1 MAMKILSTVILLSI
15 CSISFSQNAL
25 LKKANY
31 NYEHLNFWLA
41 KSQYKRLVK
50 ATPAEE
56 TLVLKLASCYKLTH
70 ENERAYTLL
79 QTQFTSKGFSSPYGY
94 ELFGELCLLTQRYDQ
109 AKTIF
114 DKMVELRQAI
124 LDSKEGPMYP
134 NATIESTERL
144 SWKCNAD
151 INSLTWNST
160 KADFGGYPYLNGSLI
175 FLSTRGTSII
185 KRKWAGNGDGFLNYY
200 AYKKNGDV
208 KQLKKHANTKFHEG
222 PLCLHPNGKWVFF
235 TRNNMTKG
243 VGRTDKNGIQ
253 NLMIYRA
260 EITNNGKW
268 KNVSKLKI
276 NSNEFS
282 VGHPTLS
289 KDGSTIYFSSD
300 MPGGYGGADLY
311 TGKLTPE
318 GEISDI
324 KNLGNQI
331 NTQGN
336 EVFAWLNN
344 DLLFFS
350 SDGLPSLGGL
360 DIQVAKL
367 MSGNNVGKPKN
378 VGVPLNSNADD
389 FAITFTAENKG
400 YFSSNRT
407 GFGSDDIYA
416 FNLNE
421 PFKFNILVNGS
432 LNELNAN
439 VIIPNQPLLVINDK
453 GEVTDTITTDIN
465 GNFELELEPGSN
477 ITIKSIDPNYVAKEW
492 TYVATNEANQQLDLS
507 LLRQPDLTLN
517 TLITDKKTGK
527 PIEGV
532 KISISDKTTGKLI
545 FDNTTG
551 TNGYIT
557 NMLDDLTL
565 NQSLNFNISIKK
577 TGYLD
582 KSVDFNYQV
591 TKTETIN
598 LHELID
604 MGIGKIEVGTNI
616 ADLIDIKP
624 IYFDLGKYNIR
635 TDAALELDKIVAIM
649 NQYPQMVV
657 ELGSHTDCRSSK
669 AFNQKLSQN
678 RAKASADY
686 IKSRITTPSRISGVG
701 YGESKLKVN
710 CPCEGTVKSTCPE
723 EEHAKN
729 RRTEFIIKKMN

>member
-1 MAMKILSTVILLSI
+1 
-15 CSISFSQNAL
+15 
-25 LKKANY
+25 
-31 NYEHLNFWLA
+31 
-41 KSQYKRLVK
+41 
-50 ATPAEE
+50 
-56 TLVLKLASCYKLTH
+56 
-70 ENERAYTLL
+70 
-79 QTQFTSKGFSSPYGY
+79 
-94 ELFGELCLLTQRYDQ
+94 
-109 AKTIF
+109 
-114 DKMVELRQAI
+114 
-124 LDSKEGPMYP
+124 
-134 NATIESTERL
+134 
-144 SWKCNAD
+144 
-151 INSLTWNST
+151 
-160 KADFGGYPYLNGSLI
+160 
-175 FLSTRGTSII
+175 
-185 KRKWAGNGDGFLNYY
+185 
-200 AYKKNGDV
+200 
-208 KQLKKHANTKFHEG
+208 
-222 PLCLHPNGKWVFF
+222 
-235 TRNNMTKG
+235 
-243 VGRTDKNGIQ
+243 
-253 NLMIYRA
+253 
-260 EITNNGKW
+260 
-268 KNVSKLKI
+268 
-276 NSNEFS
+276 
-282 VGHPTLS
+282 
-289 KDGSTIYFSSD
+289 
-300 MPGGYGGADLY
+300 
-311 TGKLTPE
+311 
-318 GEISDI
+318 
-324 KNLGNQI
+324 
-331 NTQGN
+331 
-336 EVFAWLNN
+336 
-344 DLLFFS
+344 
-350 SDGLPSLGGL
+350 
-360 DIQVAKL
+360 
-367 MSGNNVGKPKN
+367 
-378 VGVPLNSNADD
+378 
-389 FAITFTAENKG
+389 G

-439 VIIPNQPLLVINDK
+439 VIIPNQPLLVMNDK